1 MIFWRKMNQ
10 QMRKERKVLG
20 SWGGALFAEMEIE

>member
-1 MIFWRKMNQ
+1 MNQ

-20 SWGGALFAEMEIE
+20 SWGDALFAEMEIEKALQ